1 MKHTYC
7 TNCRKETT
15 YTLKKQE
22 IRKVIKD
29 KEYTFLITVA
39 VCNECNEE
47 ISLPGLI
54 DLNIKEIDSQYR
66 EKENLIT
73 IEDINRLLKL
83 YDIGKGPL
91 ALVLGFGEVTIK
103 RYLDGQVP
111 SLEYSNIMKKAL
123 LSPDYFYKK
132 LEENKNKITPASY
145 KKSQE
150 AVSNLQELFVLSDKM
165 RQVIAYLF
173 KGLNEVTP
181 LMLQKLLYLIQG
193 TSYAL

>member
-1 MKHTYC
+1 M
-7 TNCRKETT
+7 
-15 YTLKKQE
+15 KKQG

-39 VCNECNEE
+39 VCNECGEE
-47 ISLPGLI
+47 ISLPGLL

-73 IEDINRLLKL
+73 IENINRLLKI

-123 LSPDYFYKK
+123 FSPDYFYKK
-132 LEENKNKITPASY
+132 LQENKNKITPASY

-150 AVSNLQELFVLSDKM
+150 AVNNLQELFVLSDKM

-173 KGLNEVTP
+173 KELNEVTP
-181 LMLQKLLYLIQG
+181 LMLQKTSLFDSGNLLCLI
-193 TSYAL
+193 

>member
-1 MKHTYC
+1 MNEIRRDYC
-7 TNCRKETT
+7 INCRKETT

-47 ISLPGLI
+47 ISVPGLL

-73 IEDINRLLKL
+73 IEDINKLLKI

-111 SLEYSNIMKKAL
+111 SLEYSNIMKKLYFL
-123 LSPDYFYKK
+123 LIILIRNYRKIKIRLLQLLIRNHKK
-132 LEENKNKITPASY
+132 
-145 KKSQE
+145 Q
-150 AVSNLQELFVLSDKM
+150 
-165 RQVIAYLF
+165 
-173 KGLNEVTP
+173 
-181 LMLQKLLYLIQG
+181 
-193 TSYAL
+193 

>member
-7 TNCRKETT
+7 INCRKETT

-47 ISLPGLI
+47 ISVPGLL
-54 DLNIKEIDSQYR
+54 DLNIQEIDSQYR
-66 EKENLIT
+66 EKEKLIT
-73 IEDINRLLKL
+73 IEDINKLLKI

-111 SLEYSNIMKKAL
+111 SLEYSNIMKQAL

-132 LEENKNKITPASY
+132 LQENKNKITPASY

-150 AVSNLQELFVLSDKM
+150 AVNNLQELFVLSDKM
-165 RQVIAYLF
+165 LS
-173 KGLNEVTP
+173 
-181 LMLQKLLYLIQG
+181 LIHI
-193 TSYAL
+193 

>member
-47 ISLPGLI
+47 ISVPGLL

-73 IEDINRLLKL
+73 IEDINKLLKI

-103 RYLDGQVP
+103 R
-111 SLEYSNIMKKAL
+111 
-123 LSPDYFYKK
+123 
-132 LEENKNKITPASY
+132 
-145 KKSQE
+145 
-150 AVSNLQELFVLSDKM
+150 
-165 RQVIAYLF
+165 
-173 KGLNEVTP
+173 
-181 LMLQKLLYLIQG
+181 
-193 TSYAL
+193 

>member
-1 MKHTYC
+1 MNEIRRDYC
-7 TNCRKETT
+7 INCRKETT

-47 ISLPGLI
+47 ISVPGLL

-73 IEDINRLLKL
+73 IEDINKLLKI

-103 RYLDGQVP
+103 RYLDGRRRHLRAADAP
-111 SLEYSNIMKKAL
+111 GS
-123 LSPDYFYKK
+123 
-132 LEENKNKITPASY
+132 
-145 KKSQE
+145 
-150 AVSNLQELFVLSDKM
+150 
-165 RQVIAYLF
+165 
-173 KGLNEVTP
+173 
-181 LMLQKLLYLIQG
+181 
-193 TSYAL
+193 